1 MNFVALGQLNAAAL
15 NLGSQTN
22 AAGIG
27 QGPAGV
33 NVALV
38 GQANLA
44 LANGGSQSNT
54 ALIVQI

>member
-1 MNFVALGQLNAAAL
+1 MNTVNLAQFNFAAL

-33 NVALV
+33 NT
-38 GQANLA
+38 ANVLQVNA
-44 LANGGSQSNT
+44 AFRNGGSQSNT
-54 ALIVQI
+54 ALIVQV